1 MRRRVEFAAWWD
13 ADLNLR
19 AARYAEQGGD
29 ELAERF
35 VNAVEATVKIL
46 VGNPHLG
53 RRTYPNDPD
62 VTEFQSV
69 GRSSFPKAYGLLSF
83 SRTKC

>member
-62 VTEFQSV
+62 VTEFHSCW
-69 GRSSFPKAYGLLSF
+69 SKLLSKGIWSSIV